1 MIQEVKLMH
10 DECDTQSK
18 VVAQVKC
25 WSRSN
30 LLRTEQMLDGRQ
42 TFPAIFWEH

>member
-1 MIQEVKLMH
+1 MIQQVKLME

-18 VVAQVKC
+18 VVAQGKW

-30 LLRTEQMLDGRQ
+30 LLRAEQMLDTRQ
-42 TFPAIFWEH
+42 TFPAFFWEH